1 MTARVVVTRVESDCT
16 GCAKPSTVNKT
27 SAPSSIPRKV
37 PVSLAPMRVLR
48 IAIMAD
54 AATANRDSWRGE
66 PGPQRSHVER
76 HTDRRQREKYR
87 SSKQY
92 QPELDEP
99 GTRAERIAD
108 GHVVSSGKRKGRT
121 ELCLR
126 RMKGTAPQR
135 ARWNRDERS
144 YGNTGNT
151 QYFIALVAIVPV
163 ASFGN
168 RAIVG
173 GRMRSRLVSLAVALT
188 VAAAACDTTRAV
200 TATDR
205 AALQQHEAQW
215 AQRSFHSY
223 VFDYS
228 ETQISTNFNVQITV
242 VDDTVSDVVDLNTG
256 QPPTTPRTWPTI
268 DALFNEADFAV
279 LQGGVS
285 LEYDDQYGYLTLFSI
300 QDNNP
305 GGQFLARV
313 SNLQPLE

>member
-1 MTARVVVTRVESDCT
+1 
-16 GCAKPSTVNKT
+16 
-27 SAPSSIPRKV
+27 
-37 PVSLAPMRVLR
+37 LAP
-48 IAIMAD
+48 
-54 AATANRDSWRGE
+54 RDR
-66 PGPQRSHVER
+66 
-76 HTDRRQREKYR
+76 
-87 SSKQY
+87 
-92 QPELDEP
+92 
-99 GTRAERIAD
+99 
-108 GHVVSSGKRKGRT
+108 
-121 ELCLR
+121 
-126 RMKGTAPQR
+126 
-135 ARWNRDERS
+135 NERS

-151 QYFIALVAIVPV
+151 QYFIALVTIVPA
-163 ASFGN
+163 ASFRN
-168 RAIVG
+168 RALPRATTG
-173 GRMRSRLVSLAVALT
+173 GRMRSVLVSLLLATT

-228 ETQISTNFNVQITV
+228 ETQVSTNFNVQITV

-279 LQGGVS
+279 RQGGVS
-285 LEYDDQYGYLTLFSI
+285 LEYDDQFGYVTLFSI

-313 SNLQPLE
+313 SNLEPLVPEG